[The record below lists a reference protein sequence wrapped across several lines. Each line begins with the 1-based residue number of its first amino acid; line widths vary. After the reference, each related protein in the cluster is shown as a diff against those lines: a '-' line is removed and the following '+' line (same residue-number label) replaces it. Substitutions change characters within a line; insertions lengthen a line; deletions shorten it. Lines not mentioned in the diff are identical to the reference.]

1 MSNGKKLRGARD
13 GAARITPDK
22 SFNGQFTGVYKLEVY
37 DKKSDNWNTLEG
49 CSNLTWGQAVIA
61 RTNYT
66 ALRKACRVANK
77 SVLQIEV
84 PDNEGERDE
93 RKGI

>member
-1 MSNGKKLRGARD
+1 MSNRKKLRGTRD
-13 GAARITPDK
+13 GATRITPDK
-22 SFNGQFTGVYKLEVY
+22 STTGTFNSLYKLEAY
-37 DKKSDNWNTLEG
+37 DKKADEWNTLEG

-61 RTNYT
+61 STNYT

-84 PDNEGERDE
+84 PNNEGN
-93 RKGI
+93 GN

>member
-1 MSNGKKLRGARD
+1 MSNRKKLRGTRD
-13 GAARITPDK
+13 GATRITPDK
-22 SFNGQFTGVYKLEVY
+22 SFNGQFMGVYKLEVY
-37 DKKSDNWNTLEG
+37 DKKSDMWNALEG
-49 CSNLTWGQAVIA
+49 CSNLTWGRAVIA

-84 PDNEGERDE
+84 PNNEGN
-93 RKGI
+93 GN